1 MANVRR
7 GGLGGLPAQEL
18 RDTLGALLKTTLS
31 QAGVVRE
38 VLERGAREGKM
49 RLGDALANRRRAD
62 TFAKLGEIIFDLI
75 RRGEI
80 DINEL
85 PEVRDLV
92 ARLEEQ
98 HDPSQSAPFDPP
110 VKRPVSFDTRPAA
123 AADGDQDGDE
133 DLADYMHPDDVP
145 SKDGP

>member
-18 RDTLGALLKTTLS
+18 RDTLGALLKTTLA
-31 QAGVVRE
+31 QAGVVRD
-38 VLERGAREGKM
+38 VLERGAREGKT
-49 RLGDALANRRRAD
+49 RLGDALANRRRTE

-75 RRGEI
+75 QRGEI
-80 DINEL
+80 DVNEL

-92 ARLEEQ
+92 ARLDQQ
-98 HDPSQSAPFDPP
+98 HDSGPSAVADPP
-110 VKRPVSFDTRPAA
+110 AKHYGSVAGRRSEPE
-123 AADGDQDGDE
+123 GEE

-145 SKDGP
+145 TKQ